1 MISSLLFLR
10 SSEIP
15 KEAAVVG
22 IQTVALERLTLKI
35 KGMIQDA
42 I

>member
-1 MISSLLFLR
+1 MIPSLLLSK
-10 SSEIP
+10 SSEIS
-15 KEAAVVG
+15 KEVAVVG
-22 IQTVALERLTLKI
+22 IQTVALEGLTLKI